1 MKARKKFIMKN
12 LFIGLFIGGILALF
26 INFVF
31 ADDNRESYLF
41 GHSKYIFGIDISH
54 YQGNINWNKLQKS
67 HHPIKYIF
75 IRSTMGDDGVDSRF
89 KRNWKNAKKYGY
101 IRGAYHYYR
110 PNENSTKQFN
120 NFSKNTVLEKGD
132 FIPILDVEEPSK
144 FGKKNLQ
151 AGVLNWLKLA
161 EAKYGVKPMIYS
173 GRTFYEN
180 QLKGVID
187 KSYPIWIASYSG
199 KRKVKHINWKFHQFT
214 ERVKVKGIRGRVDGN
229 DFQGSFS
236 DLGKMCIEPDTVIQ

>member
-1 MKARKKFIMKN
+1 MKAKKKFKIKN

-26 INFVF
+26 INFMF
-31 ADDNRESYLF
+31 IDNGRESYLF

-54 YQGNINWNKLQKS
+54 YQGKINWNKLQKS

-89 KRNWKNAKKYGY
+89 QKNWKNAKKNGY

-110 PNENSTKQFN
+110 PNENSTKQFT
-120 NFSKNTVLEKGD
+120 NFSNNTVLKKGD

-144 FGKKNLQ
+144 LGKKNLQ
-151 AGVLNWLKLA
+151 TGVLNWLKLA

-173 GRTFYEN
+173 GRKFYEN

-187 KSYPIWIASYSG
+187 KSYPIWIASYSD

-214 ERVKVKGIRGRVDGN
+214 ERVKVKGISGRVDGN
-229 DFQGSFS
+229 DFQGSLT
-236 DLGKMCIEPDTVIQ
+236 DLGKMCISSND

>member
-1 MKARKKFIMKN
+1 
-12 LFIGLFIGGILALF
+12 
-26 INFVF
+26 
-31 ADDNRESYLF
+31 
-41 GHSKYIFGIDISH
+41 
-54 YQGNINWNKLQKS
+54 
-67 HHPIKYIF
+67 
-75 IRSTMGDDGVDSRF
+75 MGDDGVDSRF
-89 KRNWKNAKKYGY
+89 KTNWKNAKKYGY

-110 PNENSTKQFN
+110 PNENSTKQFK

-161 EAKYGVKPMIYS
+161 EKKYGVKPMIYS

-229 DFQGSFS
+229 DFKGSLT
-236 DLGKMCIEPDTVIQ
+236 DLGKMCIDPDTVIQ